1 MGSKEE
7 ARRYMQNRELSWLK
21 FNERVLEEA
30 NCPNTPLMN
39 RYEFL
44 SIFTSNLDEFFMV
57 RVGSLTDCMNF
68 APEYTD
74 NKTGMNAKEELE
86 AIHKAVRPLYK
97 KRDESY
103 RALTKELAE
112 YGIVHLHFNDLSKQE
127 IKRMD
132 QYFFHSVLPLLSPQ
146 IIDPRHPFPHIGNKQ
161 INIAVTLKR
170 GDKQLFGIIPLP
182 SSIGRLFYPDADG
195 ARFLLAED
203 ILLHYAETVFDMYT
217 VLDKAIIC
225 VTRNADIDT
234 DAGDIDEDID
244 YRQHMKQILKERLRL
259 APVRLEMKGELQG
272 ETMRFLSEKLHL
284 KSHQIFTSKAP
295 LDLSYCFSLEKRLSG
310 KDRDVL
316 LRAPHQPQ
324 PSPFINAK
332 ESVLQQACRRDIL
345 LSYPYES
352 MQPFLNLIKDA
363 SVHPEVLSIKIT
375 LYRISSHSKLAQY
388 LIEAVENGKDVTVL
402 MELRARFDEQNN
414 IEWAQRLEEAGC
426 HIIYGTDN
434 FKVHSKI
441 CLLTVR
447 HHDEI
452 RHITQI
458 GTGNYNEKTAKLYTD
473 LSFITADPEIG
484 KDAQEF
490 FLNMS
495 MGNLKGKYNQLWVA
509 PSDFKERIL
518 HLIDVEI
525 EKAQSGRPSGI
536 IMKCNSFTD
545 RDIIQRLAKASK
557 AGVSIQLL
565 VRGICCLL
573 PGVPGETENISVISI
588 VGRFLEHSRIYCFGA
603 REEIE
608 VYISSGDMMTRNTE
622 KRVEIACP
630 ILNGQLKKRILS
642 MLDIMFVDN
651 VKARE
656 MHPDG
661 SYTCRKPGNE
671 HPVNAQEIFVEQAL
685 HPGVPEVERDGTSFR
700 ERFHRYLELR
710 RKSKK

>member
-1 MGSKEE
+1 
-7 ARRYMQNRELSWLK
+7 
-21 FNERVLEEA
+21 
-30 NCPNTPLMN
+30 
-39 RYEFL
+39 
-44 SIFTSNLDEFFMV
+44 
-57 RVGSLTDCMNF
+57 
-68 APEYTD
+68 
-74 NKTGMNAKEELE
+74 
-86 AIHKAVRPLYK
+86 
-97 KRDESY
+97 
-103 RALTKELAE
+103 
-112 YGIVHLHFNDLSKQE
+112 
-127 IKRMD
+127 
-132 QYFFHSVLPLLSPQ
+132 
-146 IIDPRHPFPHIGNKQ
+146 
-161 INIAVTLKR
+161 
-170 GDKQLFGIIPLP
+170 
-182 SSIGRLFYPDADG
+182 
-195 ARFLLAED
+195 
-203 ILLHYAETVFDMYT
+203 
-217 VLDKAIIC
+217 
-225 VTRNADIDT
+225 
-234 DAGDIDEDID
+234 
-244 YRQHMKQILKERLRL
+244 
-259 APVRLEMKGELQG
+259 
-272 ETMRFLSEKLHL
+272 
-284 KSHQIFTSKAP
+284 
-295 LDLSYCFSLEKRLSG
+295 
-310 KDRDVL
+310 
-316 LRAPHQPQ
+316 
-324 PSPFINAK
+324 
-332 ESVLQQACRRDIL
+332 
-345 LSYPYES
+345 
-352 MQPFLNLIKDA
+352 
-363 SVHPEVLSIKIT
+363 
-375 LYRISSHSKLAQY
+375 
-388 LIEAVENGKDVTVL
+388 

-426 HIIYGTDN
+426 HVIYGTDN

-495 MGNLKGKYNQLWVA
+495 MGNLRGKYNQLWVA

-518 HLIDVEI
+518 HLIDGEI
-525 EKAQSGRPSGI
+525 EKAQTGRPSGI

-545 RDIIQRLAKASK
+545 RDIIQRLAKASQ

-630 ILNGQLKKRILS
+630 ILNGQLKTRILA
-642 MLDIMFVDN
+642 MLDSMFVDN

-671 HPVNAQEIFVEQAL
+671 HPVNAQEIFIEQAL
-685 HPGVPEVERDGTSFR
+685 HPSMQDDEREGTSFR

-710 RKSKK
+710 RKTKK

>member
-375 LYRISSHSKLAQY
+375 LYRISSHDEQYIADIAAFAKNIVGLVTDKYWCEVDRVFYDNLPYVSNRKDLVVADRTLAMAAIYGYCKQGDIKKSVQMLRGENPAMKRSYPANAVWRMWALAKVGDLEPFVEELFSVWGNMPSVWKNNTYQEYWTAFPDSTSEWSHIPSAPLVCLYEGILGLKCNNVNGNRLSFTPQLKGFCGFETVVYNNGITVKVQVKKISNFEFVLSVEGNGCDITVEQKHDCTVTQMSDKDY
-388 LIEAVENGKDVTVL
+388 LILYLKTKD
-402 MELRARFDEQNN
+402 
-414 IEWAQRLEEAGC
+414 
-426 HIIYGTDN
+426 
-434 FKVHSKI
+434 
-441 CLLTVR
+441 
-447 HHDEI
+447 
-452 RHITQI
+452 
-458 GTGNYNEKTAKLYTD
+458 
-473 LSFITADPEIG
+473 
-484 KDAQEF
+484 
-490 FLNMS
+490 
-495 MGNLKGKYNQLWVA
+495 
-509 PSDFKERIL
+509 
-518 HLIDVEI
+518 
-525 EKAQSGRPSGI
+525 
-536 IMKCNSFTD
+536 
-545 RDIIQRLAKASK
+545 
-557 AGVSIQLL
+557 
-565 VRGICCLL
+565 
-573 PGVPGETENISVISI
+573 
-588 VGRFLEHSRIYCFGA
+588 
-603 REEIE
+603 
-608 VYISSGDMMTRNTE
+608 
-622 KRVEIACP
+622 
-630 ILNGQLKKRILS
+630 
-642 MLDIMFVDN
+642 
-651 VKARE
+651 
-656 MHPDG
+656 
-661 SYTCRKPGNE
+661 
-671 HPVNAQEIFVEQAL
+671 
-685 HPGVPEVERDGTSFR
+685 
-700 ERFHRYLELR
+700 
-710 RKSKK
+710 

>member
-447 HHDEI
+447 HHDDI

-458 GTGNYNEKTAKLYTD
+458 GT
-473 LSFITADPEIG
+473 
-484 KDAQEF
+484 
-490 FLNMS
+490 
-495 MGNLKGKYNQLWVA
+495 
-509 PSDFKERIL
+509 
-518 HLIDVEI
+518 
-525 EKAQSGRPSGI
+525 
-536 IMKCNSFTD
+536 
-545 RDIIQRLAKASK
+545 
-557 AGVSIQLL
+557 
-565 VRGICCLL
+565 
-573 PGVPGETENISVISI
+573 
-588 VGRFLEHSRIYCFGA
+588 
-603 REEIE
+603 
-608 VYISSGDMMTRNTE
+608 
-622 KRVEIACP
+622 
-630 ILNGQLKKRILS
+630 
-642 MLDIMFVDN
+642 
-651 VKARE
+651 
-656 MHPDG
+656 
-661 SYTCRKPGNE
+661 
-671 HPVNAQEIFVEQAL
+671 
-685 HPGVPEVERDGTSFR
+685 
-700 ERFHRYLELR
+700 
-710 RKSKK
+710 